1 MNGLLEDGI
10 TFTQPDPP
18 RPPFWK
24 YMEQEDMQDWD
35 NIPIL
40 RQSLTN
46 KYNTLLPRIKEEEL
60 MRREEYER
68 DMLMR
73 RSEPPTGLLGEGDIP
88 LPPNWGSLVHPE
100 GGSHPDSRWYEFP
113 SEQGLLEY
121 NSPQLADEVYRG
133 TFEYPEHAPNTPEHR
148 QAYNFL
154 RRNNFGGGI

>member
-1 MNGLLEDGI
+1 MNGLLENGI
-10 TFTQPDPP
+10 TLTQPDP

-73 RSEPPTGLLGEGDIP
+73 RSEPPTGLLYEGETQ
-88 LPPNWGSLVHPE
+88 LPENYSNLNQGP
-100 GGSHPDSRWYEFP
+100 RWYQLP
-113 SEQGLLEY
+113 SDQGLLEY
-121 NSPQLADEVYRG
+121 GTMRGDGLSPEQGYHGSLD
-133 TFEYPEHAPNTPEHR
+133 YPEHAPDTREHK